1 MSEGCIL
8 VDAALDTTFMANIV
22 DYFGKSKNC
31 KPHWIRSST
40 SDQATEIS
48 NYYYY
53 ATQPDDCSV
62 EESLVASAIKRVQN
76 LLDRGMVVCSSTKSF
91 TELLG
96 RFISDTMKDKRM
108 LVYNSS
114 RCGTSLEDV
123 NNLWIHYDLLV
134 YSPSVSAGVSFTE
147 HHLILWLHT

>member
-1 MSEGCIL
+1 
-8 VDAALDTTFMANIV
+8 
-22 DYFGKSKNC
+22 
-31 KPHWIRSST
+31 
-40 SDQATEIS
+40 
-48 NYYYY
+48 
-53 ATQPDDCSV
+53 
-62 EESLVASAIKRVQN
+62 
-76 LLDRGMVVCSSTKSF
+76 VVCSSTKSF

-96 RFISDTMKDKRM
+96 RFISDTMKNKRM

-147 HHLILWLHT
+147 HHFDSLVAYLVNSRYTPVDLSLQQLFRGGI